1 MDQAITR
8 AVGATPRAVGEF
20 QGYVDGVDGIKPS
33 VRWLDR
39 KNMPQVGDKLYA
51 LPRQAAAPRSWAILL
66 TSANHGTVG
75 PVGSTFPHAGEQ
87 HERVQVMEIVEA
99 GAPPA
104 PGVDLGGLVRLDASD
119 ILPGSV
125 GASTVLTDERIHDI
139 AAASAL
145 GVGTGLGDMW
155 NRAEFA
161 RAIERETLIGML
173 LTNDSKID
181 PVAAQAGQVAVPEG
195 WKLVPI
201 EPTLGM
207 VTEGFD
213 SAPDEFF
220 SPAEEWE
227 AYAELTGCQ
236 QAAHRARLCYAA
248 MLAAAPAAPAQAKPL
263 PAPAVPTL
271 VEPIE
276 CWSHNEED
284 FNAQSLGELVDTHEL
299 APGATVWVGEAVHPE
314 PSSLF
319 STDWLI
325 ENMGEAAYD
334 IAGEHAGEDY
344 PNVSDEQVAELEAL
358 VVGWIAKCA
367 PPTFWTVKNVR
378 PYVLTAEDCGAQA
391 STAGGHQEGDK

>member
-1 MDQAITR
+1 VNHRNPNPACFDALAKARGVQLPQA
-8 AVGATPRAVGEF
+8 
-20 QGYVDGVDGIKPS
+20 
-33 VRWLDR
+33 
-39 KNMPQVGDKLYA
+39 
-51 LPRQAAAPRSWAILL
+51 RSWSILL

-75 PVGSTFPHAGEQ
+75 PVGSTFPHAGEH

-99 GAPPA
+99 GSPPA

-125 GASTVLTDERIHDI
+125 GASTALTDERIVQLWEI
-139 AAASAL
+139 SAHQSAQA
-145 GVGTGLGDMW
+145 GSNKFYDV
-155 NRAEFA
+155 FA
-161 RAIERETLIGML
+161 RAIERE
-173 LTNDSKID
+173 
-181 PVAAQAGQVAVPEG
+181 VAAQAGQVA
-195 WKLVPI
+195 
-201 EPTLGM
+201 
-207 VTEGFD
+207 
-213 SAPDEFF
+213 APK
-220 SPAEEWE
+220 
-227 AYAELTGCQ
+227 AELMAELRRWSGDDPGY
-236 QAAHRARLCYAA
+236 AAHLIRAAIAEIER
-248 MLAAAPAAPAQAKPL
+248 LAAAPSAPAQAKPL
-263 PAPAVPTL
+263 PAPKVSAPA
-271 VEPIE
+271 EPLE

-358 VVGWIAKCA
+358 VVGWIEKCA
-367 PPTFWTVKNVR
+367 PPTFWTVKSVR

-391 STAGGHQEGDK
+391 STAGGRQEGGDRG